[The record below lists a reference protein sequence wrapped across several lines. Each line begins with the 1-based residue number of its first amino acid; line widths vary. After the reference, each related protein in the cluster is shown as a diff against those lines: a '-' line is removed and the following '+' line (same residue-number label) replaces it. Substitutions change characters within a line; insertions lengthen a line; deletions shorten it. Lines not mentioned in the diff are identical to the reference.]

1 MNLTKT
7 IHILVIIR
15 GLPGSGKSYLAQEL
29 VSQIG
34 SKLVVTLDPDSIEY
48 QSSDYINFTQD
59 LISQGVDEKLFPY
72 RFLRANAY
80 KAIESGK
87 IIIWNQAFTNQDLL
101 NRTIINLQ
109 NYAQDHNSQL
119 KVLIVEMEID
129 HEVAKKRVADRE
141 SNGGHGVSDMA
152 FQKFI
157 DEYASFVDYGYQ
169 TIVLNGNNGL
179 NTNTLQVKNALATI

>member
-1 MNLTKT
+1 MNLTET
-7 IHILVIIR
+7 TPILVIIR

-34 SKLVVTLDPDSIEY
+34 SKLVATLDPDSIEY
-48 QSSDYINFTQD
+48 QSSDYINFTND

-129 HEVAKKRVADRE
+129 QVVAKKRVADRE
-141 SNGGHGVSDMA
+141 SNGGHGVSDIA

-179 NTNTLQVKNALATI
+179 DTNTLQVKNTLATI